1 MSFSPHL
8 IVRST
13 PRANSS
19 RIRSPSKSRSRMP
32 ISLALVGLNEL
43 SGREKTVFELVVRG
57 LPNRQISEELCI
69 TERTAKFHIGNLLAK
84 CGCRTRIELLSLC
97 LSRAL
102 GIEPERNTEPACR
115 RAPWSATASRRELQR
130 KRREEH
136 AEVTRQQAMAEA
148 EAQRA
153 GTGKRSRSIA
163 RLIAWEKV
171 FGKRSHAAAT

>member
-1 MSFSPHL
+1 
-8 IVRST
+8 
-13 PRANSS
+13 
-19 RIRSPSKSRSRMP
+19 MP

-115 RAPWSATASRRELQR
+115 RRAPRHATASRRELQR
-130 KRREEH
+130 KRREED
-136 AEVTRQQAMAEA
+136 AEVARQQAMAEA
-148 EAQRA
+148 EARRA
-153 GTGKRSRSIA
+153 GTGKRNRTIA

-171 FGKRSHAAAT
+171 FGQRSHAAAP

>member
-1 MSFSPHL
+1 
-8 IVRST
+8 
-13 PRANSS
+13 
-19 RIRSPSKSRSRMP
+19 MP
-32 ISLALVGLNEL
+32 ISLELVGLNEL
-43 SGREKTVFELVVRG
+43 SAREKTVFELVVRG

-115 RAPWSATASRRELQR
+115 EAVADRGARRTELQR
-130 KRREEH
+130 KRREED
-136 AEVTRQQAMAEA
+136 AEVTRRQAMAEA
-148 EAQRA
+148 EARRA
-153 GTGKRSRSIA
+153 GTGKRNRTIA

-171 FGKRSHAAAT
+171 FGQRSHAAAP

>member
-1 MSFSPHL
+1 VSFSPHL

-19 RIRSPSKSRSRMP
+19 RIRSPSKNRTRTP
-32 ISLALVGLNEL
+32 ISLALVGLSDL
-43 SGREKTVFELVVRG
+43 SAREKTVFELVVRG
-57 LPNRQISEELCI
+57 LRNRQIGEELCI
-69 TERTAKFHIGNLLAK
+69 TERTVKSHVGNLLAK
-84 CGCRTRIELLSLC
+84 CGCSSRAELLAVC

-102 GIEPERNTEPACR
+102 GIESEPNNE
-115 RAPWSATASRRELQR
+115 ATRGRQAVRRRESQR
-130 KRREEH
+130 KRRERD
-136 AEVTRQQAMAEA
+136 AEVTRRQAMAMAEA

-171 FGKRSHAAAT
+171 FGQRSHAPAP